1 MIERSESA
9 KRFGERGD
17 FAALVGYPPIAH
29 VGVFDATHIREG
41 NVVFVPRS
49 LCRPLLPLLAFEGP
63 TSRQHSVK
71 LSIAPAGWTIL
82 PVAGGRPPTERS
94 PPGTLPV

>member
-9 KRFGERGD
+9 KRFGDRGD
-17 FAALVGYPPIAH
+17 FVALAGCLPVAH
-29 VGVFDATHIREG
+29 VRVLDATHIREG
-41 NVVFVPRS
+41 NVVFVRRS
-49 LCRPLLPLLAFEGP
+49 LCRPLLPVLASEGP
-63 TSRQHSVK
+63 TFRQRSVK
-71 LSIAPAGWTIL
+71 PSTAPAGWTFL